1 MKNFRWNRAEQL
13 SFLVLVLSV
22 IALKMVSFKVWS
34 REDRQPSAAAEVAAE
49 VAAITDVAPVTEVVR
64 TTNVVVAERAG
75 VLPET
80 AGNRETVDGDSPN
93 RGERNSAQNE
103 RLPAAERTATDRRPV
118 YNGGRTAQGARR
130 AVSPGEAVE
139 RRAGS
144 SGGSVEHRVVR
155 IDLNRVDSATLVA
168 VRGIGPYT
176 ASRILRYRRQLGG
189 FVRLEQLD
197 EIKGLYPENLTVLKS
212 QALIDTSVIERLS
225 VNASPVEALAA
236 HPYLSWRQARALD
249 GLRRRRGR
257 IRNISDLSFLDEFT
271 AADLARL
278 APYLQW

>member
-1 MKNFRWNRAEQL
+1 MKNIRWNRAEQL
-13 SFLVLVLSV
+13 SFLVLVLSIIV
-22 IALKMVSFKVWS
+22 LKVVSFKVWS
-34 REDRQPSAAAEVAAE
+34 REDRQPSAVAESASITEVAA
-49 VAAITDVAPVTEVVR
+49 TEE
-64 TTNVVVAERAG
+64 AAG
-75 VLPET
+75 VEA
-80 AGNRETVDGDSPN
+80 AGVAKVMVEAEAGDK
-93 RGERNSAQNE
+93 R
-103 RLPAAERTATDRRPV
+103 ERTATDHRPV
-118 YNGGRTAQGARR
+118 YNGGSTAQGARR

-155 IDLNRVDSATLVA
+155 IDLNRVDSATLVG

-189 FVRLEQLD
+189 FVQLEQLD

-212 QALIDTSVIERLS
+212 QALIDTSAIQRIS
-225 VNASPVEALAA
+225 VNGSPVEALAA

>member
-34 REDRQPSAAAEVAAE
+34 REDRQPSAAIEVTAEAA
-49 VAAITDVAPVTEVVR
+49 AQTE
-64 TTNVVVAERAG
+64 
-75 VLPET
+75 
-80 AGNRETVDGDSPN
+80 
-93 RGERNSAQNE
+93 Q
-103 RLPAAERTATDRRPV
+103 LPAAERTPTDHRPV
-118 YNGGRTAQGARR
+118 YNGGNTAQGARR
-130 AVSPGEAVE
+130 AVSPREAVE
-139 RRAGS
+139 RRAGG

-212 QALIDTSVIERLS
+212 QALIDTSAIERLS

-249 GLRRRRGR
+249 GLRRRGR
-257 IRNISDLSFLDEFT
+257 IRTISDLSFLDEFT